1 VGGNKINYPGE
12 IATPTAEML
21 AAKILFNSFV
31 STKGA
36 KFMTMDVS
44 NFYLMT
50 PLKRPEY
57 LRVRLADLPEEIIRE
72 YKLLD
77 KVTKNRSIYIKVV
90 KGMYGL
96 PQAGLLANE
105 LLEQR
110 LNKHGYYQSK
120 LVPGLWI
127 HKSRPIQFTLVVDDF
142 SVKYVDREHAEHLK
156 S

>member
-1 VGGNKINYPGE
+1 MGGNKINYPGE